1 MVSDWIKTLTTAV
14 VKSWITTVFG
24 ILAGLPLMIAGS
36 GITLN
41 AHWSHVLIVTAGVG
55 TIGLGIVAKAF
66 NQHSTTEQVES
77 ATVKAQL
84 DAKKP

>member
-1 MVSDWIKTLTTAV
+1 MVSDWIKALTTAV
-14 VKSWITTVFG
+14 VKSWVTTVFG

-36 GITLN
+36 GITLPPKYQ
-41 AHWSHVLIVTAGVG
+41 HILIVIAGFG

-66 NQHSTTEQVES
+66 NQHSTAEQVES

>member
-1 MVSDWIKTLTTAV
+1 MVSDWIKALTTAV
-14 VKSWITTVFG
+14 VKSWITTLFG

-36 GITLN
+36 GLTLSPKYQH
-41 AHWSHVLIVTAGVG
+41 ALIVIAGIG
-55 TIGLGIVAKAF
+55 TLGLGIVAKAF